1 MLLAITVKHRE
12 YTLLA
17 CISHVWATE
26 GLPDE
31 GKKKENRTASGTSL
45 RSMILPEMIS
55 GAQLSHI
62 WSQKELIPLS
72 ATSDKTKHTFL
83 TLLMRWKG
91 KQRFKP
97 EISGWKHARAS
108 FKCNNP
114 FIATLLHLLFFWLMC
129 QHLKGTFA
137 QCVRKGVRTWDCVR
151 RQDLTEASYDPAR
164 SDRLTHACGAKTV
177 RVDVQQVP
185 VSH

>member
-1 MLLAITVKHRE
+1 MHQRFPSTGLSEIYLSYDAVAYLCYWPLLWNTGSTFYYHAFLMSG
-12 YTLLA
+12 LLKA
-17 CISHVWATE
+17 C
-26 GLPDE
+26 LM
-31 GKKKENRTASGTSL
+31 KKKRKENQTASGTSL

-97 EISGWKHARAS
+97 EISGWKRARAS
-108 FKCNNP
+108 FKCN
-114 FIATLLHLLFFWLMC
+114 TLLL
-129 QHLKGTFA
+129 QHYYILYSSDSCASILK
-137 QCVRKGVRTWDCVR
+137 
-151 RQDLTEASYDPAR
+151 
-164 SDRLTHACGAKTV
+164 
-177 RVDVQQVP
+177 VP
-185 VSH
+185 

>member
-1 MLLAITVKHRE
+1 VLLAITVKHRE
-12 YTLLA
+12 YILLP

-26 GLPDE
+26 GLPHE
-31 GKKKENRTASGTSL
+31 EKKKENQTASGTSL

-72 ATSDKTKHTFL
+72 ATSDKTKQTFL

-129 QHLKGTFA
+129 QHLKGTLA
-137 QCVRKGVRTWDCVR
+137 QCVRKGVRTWDSVR

>member
-1 MLLAITVKHRE
+1 MSGLLKAWLMK
-12 YTLLA
+12 
-17 CISHVWATE
+17 
-26 GLPDE
+26 

-55 GAQLSHI
+55 GAQLR

-72 ATSDKTKHTFL
+72 ATSDKTKQTFL

>member
-1 MLLAITVKHRE
+1 MSGLLKAWLMK
-12 YTLLA
+12 
-17 CISHVWATE
+17 
-26 GLPDE
+26 

-55 GAQLSHI
+55 GVQLR
-62 WSQKELIPLS
+62 WSQKRTYPSVRNIRQDQTNFSNANDE
-72 ATSDKTKHTFL
+72 
-83 TLLMRWKG
+83 MKG
-91 KQRFKP
+91 EAKIQTRDIWLKAC
-97 EISGWKHARAS
+97 KS
-108 FKCNNP
+108 FIQMQYP
-114 FIATLLHLLFFWLMC
+114 SIATLLHPLFFWLMC

>member
-1 MLLAITVKHRE
+1 MHFSCLGYWR
-12 YTLLA
+12 
-17 CISHVWATE
+17 
-26 GLPDE
+26 PDWWR
-31 GKKKENRTASGTSL
+31 KKKRKNRTASGTSL

-72 ATSDKTKHTFL
+72 ATSDKTKQTFL

-97 EISGWKHARAS
+97 EISGWKRARAS
-108 FKCNNP
+108 FKCN
-114 FIATLLHLLFFWLMC
+114 TLLLQHYYILYSSDSC

-137 QCVRKGVRTWDCVR
+137 QCVRKGVRTWDSVR
-151 RQDLTEASYDPAR
+151 RQDLTEASYDR
-164 SDRLTHACGAKTV
+164 I
-177 RVDVQQVP
+177 QQEVTDWHMP
-185 VSH
+185 VEPTP